1 VLENYFADGAYRFQM
16 QFGRGSFAEFYGPT
30 ALREDIL
37 RERKLWLESASER
50 YLVFV
55 PEAESLVNET
65 VEMAVE
71 SGTTEITPVSAKRE
85 SGADEHPSPCPPPF
99 EGRGDTRQAARWLG
113 ENWEPDYLL
122 LTREAARVRLVCAC
136 VCFPSS
142 WAVEEK
148 IGRPIEEIHEI
159 VPALNPS
166 IGRQIHTFLERLKPG
181 VLWTR
186 SNWGLSRS
194 AERNQ
199 HPHRGL
205 ARLDER
211 AGVDEV
217 FFRVEEQSLMALPR
231 TNGILFGIRIK
242 VFPLRDFIGTRA
254 ALKLK
259 LALETMPEP
268 MAQYKGI
275 TSARNRVI
283 QLLGL

>member
-1 VLENYFADGAYRFQM
+1 M

-30 ALREDIL
+30 AEREEIL

-50 YLVFV
+50 YLIFV
-55 PEAESLVNET
+55 PEAESLVGEAL
-65 VEMAVE
+65 EMAVE
-71 SGTTEITPVSAKRE
+71 SGTTQSKPLVAMRE
-85 SGADEHPSPCPPPF
+85 LGDDQHPSPSPQAAPRLVSRVVPASQ
-99 EGRGDTRQAARWLG
+99 GRGERLQTARWLG

-122 LTREAARVRLVCAC
+122 LTREEGLIRLVCAC

-142 WAVEEK
+142 WSVEEK
-148 IGRPIEEIHEI
+148 MGRPLEEIHEI
-159 VPALNPS
+159 VPALNSS

-194 AERNQ
+194 SERNQ
-199 HPHRGL
+199 HPLRKL
-205 ARLDER
+205 PRLDAEV
-211 AGVDEV
+211 GVDEV
-217 FFRVEEQSLMALPR
+217 FFRVEEQALLALPR

-242 VFPLRDFIGTRA
+242 VFPLRDFIGKPA
-254 ALKLK
+254 ATKLK

-283 QLLGL
+283 QLLGF